1 MNLDA
6 HYQVLQPVPSGG
18 TVRTLRARQVAGGRE
33 VMVHLFEDSGGAIE
47 RQVRDLPRAKREM
60 ILAQGLHSG
69 APCVVTEL
77 LPHGIMFEDWLK
89 HGTLFQT
96 GKWDSTKDPEA
107 VDFAPTQVLPQVL
120 PTEAPQT
127 PVPAEPSD
135 STRIIKP
142 SGGAEAPTQA
152 LPQNKPAAPL
162 SSSMPTQAIPQA
174 WTPASPPTP
183 PKPVPPPYQ
192 PPPAKPAAPPQ
203 PAPKPRLTAPPA
215 PKQANYLLP
224 LVYALSATVVALL
237 AVVIYLL
244 RR

>member
-18 TVRTLRARQVAGGRE
+18 TVRTFRARQVAGGRE
-33 VMVHLFEDSGGAIE
+33 VMVHLYEDSGGAID

-89 HGTLFQT
+89 HGTLFHT
-96 GKWDSTKDPEA
+96 GKWDSTKDAEA
-107 VDFAPTQVLPQVL
+107 VDSAPTQVLPQVL
-120 PTEAPQT
+120 PAEAPQT
-127 PVPAEPSD
+127 PVPAEPSN
-135 STRIIKP
+135 STRIIQT
-142 SGGAEAPTQA
+142 SGAADAPTQA

-162 SSSMPTQAIPQA
+162 ASSMPTQAIPQA
-174 WTPASPPTP
+174 WTPAAPPTP
-183 PKPVPPPYQ
+183 PKPVPPPHQ
-192 PPPAKPAAPPQ
+192 PPPAQPVAPAP
-203 PAPKPRLTAPPA
+203 PAPKPKLTAPA